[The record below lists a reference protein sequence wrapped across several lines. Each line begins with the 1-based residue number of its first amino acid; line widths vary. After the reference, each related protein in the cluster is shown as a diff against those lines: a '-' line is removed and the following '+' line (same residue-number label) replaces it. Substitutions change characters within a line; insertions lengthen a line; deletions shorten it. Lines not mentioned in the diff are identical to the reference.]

1 MGDASAQAVARLV
14 RRVVAARRLRR
25 MSQAALG
32 EHAGIDRSVIAN
44 IETGRRQDV
53 RLKEALDLAEALDLS
68 LYDLLSEE
76 PLKVAREV
84 VEI

>member
-1 MGDASAQAVARLV
+1 
-14 RRVVAARRLRR
+14 

-32 EHAGIDRSVIAN
+32 ERAGIDRSVIAN

-76 PLKVAREV
+76 PLRVAREV

>member
-1 MGDASAQAVARLV
+1 MGEATTQDVARFV
-14 RRVVAARRLRR
+14 RRMAAVRRWRG

-32 EHAGIDRSVIAN
+32 ERAGIDRSVIAN

-76 PLKVAREV
+76 SLKVAREIL
-84 VEI
+84 EI

>member
-1 MGDASAQAVARLV
+1 MGDASTQAFARLV

-25 MSQAALG
+25 MSQTALG
-32 EHAGIDRSVIAN
+32 ERAGLHRDVIAN
-44 IETGRRQDV
+44 IETGRRQDI
-53 RLKEALDLAEALDLS
+53 RLKEALALAEALDLS